1 MRQRCTTT
9 DGLTQAP
16 NATFPAGCGS
26 GALTITKAHSVR
38 LRKHMTSVR
47 CLRHLPPTE
56 TGALFYISIPI
67 TATTAAAIVV
77 NHQSIGANHRRPC
90 ASWLRTRRR
99 RGMRADTHAHDART
113 NEHRW
118 MNAHG
123 NAKLTLW
130 PKFLLTQSTAFGSSE
145 GKHPAVLFTS
155 SPVSH
160 SV

>member
-1 MRQRCTTT
+1 MRKRCTT

-16 NATFPAGCGS
+16 DSTSPAGCGS

-56 TGALFYISIPI
+56 TGALFYITIPI
-67 TATTAAAIVV
+67 TATTTAAAIVV
-77 NHQSIGANHRRPC
+77 NHQSISVNHRRAC

-113 NEHRW
+113 NKHRW
-118 MNAHG
+118 INAHR
-123 NAKLTLW
+123 NANSPCGRNSCSRKARHSAP
-130 PKFLLTQSTAFGSSE
+130 PKGSIRQSSSRV
-145 GKHPAVLFTS
+145 PLFHTD
-155 SPVSH
+155 
-160 SV
+160 

>member
-1 MRQRCTTT
+1 MRKRCTT

-16 NATFPAGCGS
+16 DSTSPAGCGS

-47 CLRHLPPTE
+47 CLRHLPPPE
-56 TGALFYISIPI
+56 TGALFYINIPI
-67 TATTAAAIVV
+67 TATTTAAAIVV
-77 NHQSIGANHRRPC
+77 NHQSISVNHRRPC

-99 RGMRADTHAHDART
+99 RGTRRHTRTRRAHEQTQVDKRAQKH
-113 NEHRW
+113 E
-118 MNAHG
+118 
-123 NAKLTLW
+123 LTLW